1 MLHFKRIYLMKI
13 LLTGATGGLGF
24 RTLERLVG
32 NPKIEKIIAT
42 GRVIKP
48 THFVENNKVN
58 YILGDLEDANF
69 VSNLV
74 EQVDCIIHAAA
85 LSSPW
90 GKYDEFEKANV
101 FTMKNLINAAKMH
114 KIKRFVY
121 VSTPS
126 LYFDGQDRFDVKESD
141 PLPKKFVNAYSKTKY
156 EAELALEKSKIPY
169 IILRP
174 RALIG
179 RGDTIIMPRLIRAFQ
194 EGKLKIIGDGK
205 NIVDLTSLANV
216 ADSIELALFVGCKG
230 INQIYNITNGE
241 PVKLW
246 ETIEKV
252 LSLLG
257 YEMNQKKVPYS
268 IVKFISQIME
278 LKAKLTNYKEPALT
292 TYGVGILAKSFTMD
306 ISKAKSLLEYSP
318 KVSTDEAID
327 EFVSWYREING

>member
-1 MLHFKRIYLMKI
+1 MKI

-24 RTLERLVG
+24 RTLERLIE

-42 GRVIKP
+42 GRVIRT
-48 THFVENNKVN
+48 THVVENNKISYV
-58 YILGDLEDANF
+58 LGDLEDADF
-69 VSNLV
+69 VSKLV
-74 EQVDCIIHAAA
+74 EQVDYIIHAAA

-90 GKYDEFEKANV
+90 GKYAEFEKANV
-101 FTMKNLINAAKMH
+101 FTMKNLINAAKKH
-114 KIKRFVY
+114 NVKRFVY

-141 PLPKKFVNAYSKTKY
+141 PLPAAFVNAYSKTKY
-156 EAELALEKSKIPY
+156 EAELALEKSGIPY

-179 RGDTIIMPRLIRAFQ
+179 RGDTIIMPRLIRAFE

-216 ADSIELALFVGCKG
+216 ADSIELSLFVGNKG
-230 INQIYNITNGE
+230 LNQIYNITNGE

-246 ETIEKV
+246 KTIEKV

-268 IVKFISQIME
+268 VVKTLSQIME
-278 LKAKLTNYKEPALT
+278 LKAKLTNYKEPVLT
-292 TYGVGILAKSFTMD
+292 NYGIGILAKSLTMD
-306 ISKAKSLLEYSP
+306 ISKAKSLLGYSP
-318 KVSTDEAID
+318 KTSTDEAID
-327 EFVSWYREING
+327 EFVSWYREVNG

>member
-1 MLHFKRIYLMKI
+1 MKI

-24 RTLERLVG
+24 RTLEQLIE

-42 GRVIKP
+42 GRVIRP
-48 THFVENNKVN
+48 THFVEHSKVN
-58 YILGDLEDANF
+58 YLLGDLENADF
-69 VSNLV
+69 VSELV
-74 EQVDCIIHAAA
+74 KKADYIIHAAA

-90 GKYDEFEKANV
+90 GKYSEFEKANV
-101 FTMKNLINAAKMH
+101 FTMNNLINAAKIH
-114 KIKRFVY
+114 NIKRFVY

-126 LYFDGQDRFDVKESD
+126 LYFNGQDRFEVKESEQ
-141 PLPKKFVNAYSKTKY
+141 LPEAFVNAYSKTKY
-156 EAELALEKSKIPY
+156 EVELALEKSGIPFVT
-169 IILRP
+169 LRP

-179 RGDTIIMPRLIRAFQ
+179 RGDTIIMPRLIRAFE

-216 ADSIELALFVGCKG
+216 ADSIELALFVNDAGL
-230 INQIYNITNGE
+230 NQIYNITNGE
-241 PVKLW
+241 PVQLW

-257 YEMNQKKVPYS
+257 HKMNNKKVPYS
-268 IVKFISQIME
+268 VVKFVSQIME

-306 ISKAKSLLEYSP
+306 ISKAKSLLGYSP
-318 KVSTDEAID
+318 KISTDEAID
-327 EFVSWYREING
+327 EFVSWYRKVNG

>member
-1 MLHFKRIYLMKI
+1 MKI

-24 RTLERLVG
+24 RTLERLIE

-42 GRVIKP
+42 GRVIRP
-48 THFVENNKVN
+48 THFIENNKISYV
-58 YILGDLEDANF
+58 LGDLENANF
-69 VSNLV
+69 VSKLV

-90 GKYDEFEKANV
+90 GKYDAFEKANV
-101 FTMKNLINAAKMH
+101 FTMKNLINAAK
-114 KIKRFVY
+114 KQNIKRFVY

-126 LYFDGQDRFDVKESD
+126 LYFNGKDRLGVKEAD
-141 PLPKKFVNAYSKTKY
+141 PLPREFVNAYSKTKY
-156 EAELALEKSKIPY
+156 EAELALEKLEIPY

-179 RGDTIIMPRLIRAFQ
+179 RGDSIIMPRLIRAFE
-194 EGKLKIIGDGK
+194 EGKLKIIGNGK

-216 ADSIELALFVGCKG
+216 ADSIELSLFVSDKG
-230 INQIYNITNGE
+230 LNQIYNITNGE

-257 YEMNQKKVPYS
+257 HEMSKKKVPYS
-268 IVKFISQIME
+268 VVKLVSQIME
-278 LKAKLTNYKEPALT
+278 LKAKLTNYEEPALT

-306 ISKAKSLLEYSP
+306 ISKAKLLLGYSP

-327 EFVSWYREING
+327 EFVNWYKEVNG

>member
-1 MLHFKRIYLMKI
+1 MKI
-13 LLTGATGGLGF
+13 LLTGATGGLGY
-24 RTLERLVG
+24 RTLEQLIEHTQ
-32 NPKIEKIIAT
+32 IEKIIAT
-42 GRVIKP
+42 GRFIRP
-48 THFVENNKVN
+48 THFVEHSKVS
-58 YILGDLEDANF
+58 YILGDLENYDF
-69 VSNLV
+69 VSKLV
-74 EQVDCIIHAAA
+74 EEVDYIIHAAA

-90 GKYDEFEKANV
+90 GKYAEFEKANV
-101 FTMKNLINAAKMH
+101 FTMKNLLNAAKKH
-114 KIKRFVY
+114 HIKRFVY

-126 LYFDGQDRFDVKESD
+126 LYFNSQDRFNVKESD
-141 PLPKKFVNAYSKTKY
+141 PLPTKFVNAYSKTKY
-156 EAELALEKSKIPY
+156 EAELALEKSGIPY
-169 IILRP
+169 VTLRP

-216 ADSIELALFVGCKG
+216 ADSIVLSLFVGNEG
-230 INQIYNITNGE
+230 LNQIYNITNGE

-257 YEMNQKKVPYS
+257 HEMNQKKVPYS
-268 IVKFISQIME
+268 VVKLVSQIME
-278 LKAKLTNYKEPALT
+278 LRAKLSDYKEPALT

-306 ISKAKSLLEYSP
+306 ISKAKSLLGYSP

-327 EFVSWYREING
+327 EFVSRYKEVNG

>member
-1 MLHFKRIYLMKI
+1 MKI

-24 RTLERLVG
+24 RTLERLIK

-42 GRVIKP
+42 GRVIRP
-48 THFVENNKVN
+48 THFVENPKIN
-58 YILGDLEDANF
+58 YILGDLEDADF
-69 VSNLV
+69 VSKLV
-74 EQVDCIIHAAA
+74 EQVDYIVHTAA

-90 GKYDEFEKANV
+90 GKYAEFEKANV
-101 FTMKNLINAAKMH
+101 FTMNNLINAAKKH
-114 KIKRFVY
+114 HIKRFIY

-126 LYFDGQDRFDVKESD
+126 LYFNGKDRFDVKESD
-141 PLPKKFVNAYSKTKY
+141 SLPKKFVNAYSKTKH
-156 EAELALEKSKIPY
+156 EAELALEKSGIPY
-169 IILRP
+169 VTLRP

-179 RGDTIIMPRLIRAFQ
+179 RGDTIIMPRLIRAFE

-216 ADSIELALFVGCKG
+216 ADSIELSLFVGDEG
-230 INQIYNITNGE
+230 LNQIYNITNGE

-252 LSLLG
+252 LSMLG
-257 YEMNQKKVPYS
+257 HEMNKKKVPYS
-268 IVKFISQIME
+268 VVKLLSQIME
-278 LKAKLTNYKEPALT
+278 LKAKLTNYNEPTLT

-306 ISKAKSLLEYSP
+306 ISKAKSLLGYSP

-327 EFVSWYREING
+327 EFVNWYREVNG

>member
-1 MLHFKRIYLMKI
+1 MKI

-24 RTLERLVG
+24 RTLERLIE
-32 NPKIEKIIAT
+32 NPKIEKVIAT
-42 GRVIKP
+42 GRVIRP
-48 THFVENNKVN
+48 THFVENSKIN
-58 YILGDLEDANF
+58 YLLGDLENADF
-69 VSNLV
+69 VAELV
-74 EQVDCIIHAAA
+74 EKVDYIIHAAA

-90 GKYDEFEKANV
+90 GKYVEFEKANV
-101 FTMKNLINAAKMH
+101 VTMNNLINAAKKH
-114 KIKRFVY
+114 HIKRFVY

-126 LYFDGQDRFDVKESD
+126 LYFNGKDRFDVKESD
-141 PLPKKFVNAYSKTKY
+141 PLPTAFVNAYSKTKR
-156 EAELALEKSKIPY
+156 EAEVALEKSKIPY
-169 IILRP
+169 VTLRP

-179 RGDTIIMPRLIRAFQ
+179 RGDTIIMPRLIRAFE

-216 ADSIELALFVGCKG
+216 TDSIELSLFVGDTG
-230 INQIYNITNGE
+230 LNQIYNITNGE

-252 LSLLG
+252 LLMLG
-257 YEMNQKKVPYS
+257 SEMNKKKVPYS
-268 IVKFISQIME
+268 IVKMLSQIME

-306 ISKAKSLLEYSP
+306 ISKAKSLLGYSP

-327 EFVSWYREING
+327 EFVNWYHEVNG

>member
-1 MLHFKRIYLMKI
+1 MKI

-24 RTLERLVG
+24 RTLEQLIE
-32 NPKIEKIIAT
+32 NPKIEKVIAT
-42 GRVIKP
+42 GRVIRP
-48 THFVENNKVN
+48 THFVENSKIN
-58 YILGDLEDANF
+58 YCLGDLENADF
-69 VSNLV
+69 VTELV
-74 EQVDCIIHAAA
+74 EKVDYIIHAAA

-90 GKYDEFEKANV
+90 GKYVEFEKANV
-101 FTMKNLINAAKMH
+101 FTMNNLINAAKMH

-126 LYFDGQDRFDVKESD
+126 LYFNGKDRFNVKEAD
-141 PLPKKFVNAYSKTKY
+141 PLPTAFVNAYSKTKH
-156 EAELALEKSKIPY
+156 EAEVALEKSGIPY
-169 IILRP
+169 VTLRP

-179 RGDTIIMPRLIRAFQ
+179 RGDTIIMPRLIRAFE

-216 ADSIELALFVGCKG
+216 ADSIELSLFVGDAG
-230 INQIYNITNGE
+230 LNQIYNITNGE

-252 LSLLG
+252 LSMLG
-257 YEMNQKKVPYS
+257 HEMNKKKVPYS
-268 IVKFISQIME
+268 VVKFISQIME

-306 ISKAKSLLEYSP
+306 ISKAKTFLGYSP

-327 EFVSWYREING
+327 EFVSWYREVNG

>member
-1 MLHFKRIYLMKI
+1 MKI

-24 RTLERLVG
+24 RTLEKLIE

-42 GRVIKP
+42 GRVIRP
-48 THFVENNKVN
+48 THFVEHSKVN
-58 YILGDLEDANF
+58 YLLGDLENTDF
-69 VSNLV
+69 VSGLV
-74 EQVDCIIHAAA
+74 KKVDYIIHAAA

-90 GKYDEFEKANV
+90 GKHSEFEKANV
-101 FTMKNLINAAKMH
+101 FTMNNLINAAKIH
-114 KIKRFVY
+114 NIKRFIY

-126 LYFDGQDRFDVKESD
+126 LYFNGQDRFDVKESEQ
-141 PLPKKFVNAYSKTKY
+141 LPTAFVNAYSKTKY
-156 EAELALEKSKIPY
+156 EAELALEKSGIPY
-169 IILRP
+169 VTLRP

-179 RGDTIIMPRLIRAFQ
+179 RGDTIIMPRLIRAFK

-216 ADSIELALFVGCKG
+216 ADSIELALFVSDTGL
-230 INQIYNITNGE
+230 NQTYNITNGE
-241 PVKLW
+241 PVQLW

-257 YEMNQKKVPYS
+257 HEMNKKKIPYS
-268 IVKFISQIME
+268 VVKFISQIME

-306 ISKAKSLLEYSP
+306 ISKAKSLLGYSP
-318 KVSTDEAID
+318 KISTDEAID
-327 EFVSWYREING
+327 EFVSWYRKIND

>member
-1 MLHFKRIYLMKI
+1 MKI

-24 RTLERLVG
+24 RTLEQLIE

-42 GRVIKP
+42 GRVIRP
-48 THFVENNKVN
+48 THFVEHSKVN
-58 YILGDLEDANF
+58 YLLGDLENADF
-69 VSNLV
+69 VSELV
-74 EQVDCIIHAAA
+74 KKADYIIHAAA

-90 GKYDEFEKANV
+90 GKYSEFEKANV
-101 FTMKNLINAAKMH
+101 FTMNNLINAAKIH
-114 KIKRFVY
+114 NIKRFVY

-126 LYFDGQDRFDVKESD
+126 LYFNGQDRFEVKESEQ
-141 PLPKKFVNAYSKTKY
+141 LPEAFVNAYSKTKY
-156 EAELALEKSKIPY
+156 EVELALEKSGIPFVT
-169 IILRP
+169 LRP

-179 RGDTIIMPRLIRAFQ
+179 RGDTIIMPRLIRAFE

-216 ADSIELALFVGCKG
+216 ADSIELALFVNDAGL
-230 INQIYNITNGE
+230 NQIYNITNGE
-241 PVKLW
+241 PVQLW

-257 YEMNQKKVPYS
+257 HKMNNKKVPYS
-268 IVKFISQIME
+268 VVKFVSQIME

-306 ISKAKSLLEYSP
+306 ISKAKSLLGYSP
-318 KVSTDEAID
+318 KISTDEAID
-327 EFVSWYREING
+327 EFVNWYIKIND

>member
-1 MLHFKRIYLMKI
+1 MKI

-24 RTLERLVG
+24 RTLERLVE

-42 GRVIKP
+42 GRVIRP
-48 THFVENNKVN
+48 THVVENNKISYV
-58 YILGDLEDANF
+58 LGDLEDADF
-69 VSNLV
+69 VSKLV
-74 EQVDCIIHAAA
+74 EQVDYIIHAAA

-90 GKYDEFEKANV
+90 GKYTEFEKANV
-101 FTMKNLINAAKMH
+101 FTMKNLINAAK
-114 KIKRFVY
+114 KQNIKRFVY

-126 LYFDGQDRFDVKESD
+126 LYFNGQDRFDVKESD
-141 PLPKKFVNAYSKTKY
+141 ALPKKFVNAYSKTKY
-156 EAELALEKSKIPY
+156 EAEISLEKSKIPY
-169 IILRP
+169 VTLRP

-216 ADSIELALFVGCKG
+216 ADSIELALFVGNKG
-230 INQIYNITNGE
+230 MNQIYNITNGE

-257 YEMNQKKVPYS
+257 HEMSKKKVPYS
-268 IVKFISQIME
+268 VVKMLSQIME
-278 LKAKLTNYKEPALT
+278 LKAKLTNYNEPALT

-306 ISKAKSLLEYSP
+306 ISKAKSLLGYSP
-318 KVSTDEAID
+318 KISTDEAID
-327 EFVSWYREING
+327 EFVSWYREVNG

>member
-1 MLHFKRIYLMKI
+1 MKI

-24 RTLERLVG
+24 RTLESLIE

-42 GRVIKP
+42 GRVIRP
-48 THFVENNKVN
+48 THFVEHPKVS
-58 YILGDLEDANF
+58 YQLGNLADTDF
-69 VSNLV
+69 VSKLIK
-74 EQVDCIIHAAA
+74 QVDYIIHAAA
-85 LSSPW
+85 FSSPW
-90 GKYDEFEKANV
+90 GKYEEFEKANV
-101 FTMKNLINAAKMH
+101 FSMNNLINATKIQ

-126 LYFDGQDRFDVKESD
+126 LYFNGRDRFDVKESD
-141 PLPKKFVNAYSKTKY
+141 SLPKDFVNAYSKTKY
-156 EAELALEKSKIPY
+156 QAELALEKSGIPFV
-169 IILRP
+169 ILRP

-179 RGDTIIMPRLIRAFQ
+179 RGDTIIMPRLIRAFE

-216 ADSIELALFVGCKG
+216 ADSIELSLFVGNEG

-257 YEMNQKKVPYS
+257 HEMNKKKVPYLM
-268 IVKFISQIME
+268 VKFISQIME

-292 TYGVGILAKSFTMD
+292 AYGVGILAKSFTMD
-306 ISKAKSLLEYSP
+306 ISKAKSLLGYSP
-318 KVSTDEAID
+318 KVSTDEAIE
-327 EFVSWYREING
+327 EFVSWYRKVND

>member
-1 MLHFKRIYLMKI
+1 MKI

-24 RTLERLVG
+24 RTLERLIE
-32 NPKIEKIIAT
+32 NPKIEKVIAT
-42 GRVIKP
+42 GRVIRP
-48 THFVENNKVN
+48 THFVENSKIN
-58 YILGDLEDANF
+58 YLLGDLENVDF
-69 VSNLV
+69 VAELV
-74 EQVDCIIHAAA
+74 EKVDYIIHAAA

-90 GKYDEFEKANV
+90 GKYVEFEKANV
-101 FTMKNLINAAKMH
+101 VTMNNLINAAKKH
-114 KIKRFVY
+114 HIKRFVY

-126 LYFDGQDRFDVKESD
+126 LYFNGKDRFNVNEAD
-141 PLPKKFVNAYSKTKY
+141 PLPNEFVNAYSKTKR
-156 EAELALEKSKIPY
+156 EAEVALEKSKIPY
-169 IILRP
+169 VTLRP

-179 RGDTIIMPRLIRAFQ
+179 RGDTIIMPRLIRAFE

-216 ADSIELALFVGCKG
+216 ADSIELSLFVGDTG
-230 INQIYNITNGE
+230 LNQIYNITNGE

-252 LSLLG
+252 LLMLG
-257 YEMNQKKVPYS
+257 SEMNKKKVPYS
-268 IVKFISQIME
+268 IVKMLSQIME

-306 ISKAKSLLEYSP
+306 ISKAKSLLGYSP

-327 EFVSWYREING
+327 EFVNWYHEVNG